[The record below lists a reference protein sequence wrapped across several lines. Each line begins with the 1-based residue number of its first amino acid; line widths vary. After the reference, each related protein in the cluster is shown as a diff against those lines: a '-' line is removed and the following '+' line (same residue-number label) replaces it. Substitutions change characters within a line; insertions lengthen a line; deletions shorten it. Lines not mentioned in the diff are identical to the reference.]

1 MSIDIEASARE
12 VREVGFTILPGHLPR
27 ALMAAC
33 NEAFAPI
40 LAAHMDE
47 IDNKPNRGPRRHYIA
62 LPMVPPFY
70 DPRIFADATIVAI
83 VERLLGEDMAMAQY
97 ATDTPLSHSV
107 YQAVHADVGDLFP
120 EEPTPYPPGADR
132 GQLPLRRRHA
142 ATRPLRGRARY
153 PPLAQRRGPR
163 QNQRRRY
170 RPGTAVHASRRRAD
184 PRPPLSAPRLAQPQ
198 RNPARRGRHRLPAR
212 LAPAHRQPRRAADS
226 ARTVGRDVR
235 GGTEAV
241 AVFQGIG

>member
-1 MSIDIEASARE
+1 MSIDIEASA
-12 VREVGFTILPGHLPR
+12 REVGFTILPGHLPR

-47 IDNKPNRGPRRHYIA
+47 IDNEPNRGPRRHYIA

-120 EEPTPYPPGADR
+120 EEPTPYPPA
-132 GQLPLRRRHA
+132 LI
-142 ATRPLRGRARY
+142 
-153 PPLAQRRGPR
+153 
-163 QNQRRRY
+163 
-170 RPGTAVHASRRRAD
+170 AVNF
-184 PRPPLSAPRLAQPQ
+184 PF
-198 RNPARRGRHRLPAR
+198 
-212 LAPAHRQPRRAADS
+212 
-226 ARTVGRDVR
+226 VDV
-235 GGTEAV
+235 TP
-241 AVFQGIG
+241 